1 MYKINEQRARSLRCI
16 EINNMWRLM
25 IKEEVKGC
33 YDKED
38 RPIQDRRE
46 GSVEKLS

>member
-16 EINNMWRLM
+16 DTHNMWRM
-25 IKEEVKGC
+25 IKGKVKEC
-33 YDKED
+33 YDIED
-38 RPIQDRRE
+38 RPIQDRNE